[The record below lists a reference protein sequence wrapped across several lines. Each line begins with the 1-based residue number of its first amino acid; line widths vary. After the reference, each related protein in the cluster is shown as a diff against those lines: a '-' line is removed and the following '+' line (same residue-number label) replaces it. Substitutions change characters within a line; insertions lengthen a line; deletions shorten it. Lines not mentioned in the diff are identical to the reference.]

1 MDLSAPATR
10 ANQREAPIAPPPLQ
24 DPFIEL
30 VVETLQSL
38 DRPVRGQFLQ
48 RFFKTVA
55 HVDLPESLSLEYWD
69 QILARRQELSGSLGK
84 QISLKTAIVD
94 VLAASNFLRLPVL
107 MEYDE
112 LKKLQ
117 VNAATDSLTGLYNRR
132 LFDEYFEK
140 ELNRAKRYSHHLAL
154 VLMDLH
160 RFKEVNDKHGHMLG
174 DQVLQMAATTMRKT
188 LRTSDYAFRIGG
200 DEFALL
206 LQQTDPDQS
215 AVLSR
220 RLRASYESVVQ
231 PLKLDVPLALDYGVA
246 IYPEDGETKED
257 LIRIADERLY
267 KLKTAS
273 RAPNRVIA
281 MEPPPPHEKAAS
293 PVATSVVVEAVGPI
307 NVRAERRKWERVSLA
322 GTRAYAVLGD
332 SPQRTARVL
341 DLSYGG
347 VALQIEKHEDMPASF
362 SAVLHVPILPPVRV
376 SLQRT
381 NTLAAEDK
389 YTRVGC
395 AFLS

>member
-1 MDLSAPATR
+1 
-10 ANQREAPIAPPPLQ
+10 
-24 DPFIEL
+24 

-257 LIRIADERLY
+257 LIRIADDRLY

-281 MEPPPPHEKAAS
+281 MEPPPPQEKAAP

-376 SLQRT
+376 SLQKT